1 MGPSVTKT
9 FDASSATYTAGS
21 PTNGGTWEI
30 LLGREG
36 LLKHA
41 LLTLDVQGIDGSSG
55 YQVFGRFKNHTAVVS
70 LTAASQDDDTYQ
82 QFDNLPL
89 EYVKVVV
96 ADTLNPGAPGA
107 TPEAAPVLTITA
119 HRRII

>member
-9 FDASSATYTAGS
+9 FDAASANYTVGTPS
-21 PTNGGTWEI
+21 NGGTWEI
-30 LLGREG
+30 LLDREG

-41 LLTLDVQGIDGSSG
+41 LLTLAITGIAGSSG
-55 YQVFGRFKNHTAVVS
+55 YQVFGRFKGHTAVVN
-70 LTAASQDDDTYQ
+70 LTAASQGDDTYQ

-96 ADTLNPGAPGA
+96 AA
-107 TPEAAPVLTITA
+107 TITTAGDPVLTITA